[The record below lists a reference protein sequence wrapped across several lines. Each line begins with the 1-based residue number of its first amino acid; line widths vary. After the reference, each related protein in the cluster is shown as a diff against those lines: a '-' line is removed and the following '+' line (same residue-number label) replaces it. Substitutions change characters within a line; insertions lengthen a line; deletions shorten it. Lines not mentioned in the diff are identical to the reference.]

1 MKSYEKYLKKLKICP
16 FCHLRKEEIIKQNK
30 FVVLTLAKA
39 PYIKNHLLVIPK
51 RHVLTFGSLKKRE
64 KLAMLKMIAYG
75 MKKLKK
81 KERNINVLYRE
92 GNKKIIR
99 KSINHMH
106 VHIIPNMPIG
116 MQNKKWN
123 KKQIYS
129 DKEYVKKIKELKK
142 RL

>member
-1 MKSYEKYLKKLKICP
+1 MQSYKKYLKTLKKCP
-16 FCHLRKEEIIKQNK
+16 FCELEKDEILKQNK
-30 FVVLTLAKA
+30 YAILTLAKA

-64 KLAMLKMIAYG
+64 KLAILKMTAYG

-81 KERNINVLYRE
+81 KETNINVLYRE

-106 VHIIPNMPIG
+106 IHIIPNMPIG

-123 KKQIYS
+123 QKQVYL
-129 DKEYVKKIKELKK
+129 DKEYVKKIRELKK
-142 RL
+142 RF

>member
-1 MKSYEKYLKKLKICP
+1 MQSYEKYLKKLKICP
-16 FCHLRKEEIIKQNK
+16 FCYLRKEEILKQNK
-30 FVVLTLAKA
+30 FAILTLAKA
-39 PYIKNHLLVIPK
+39 PYIKNHLLVVPK
-51 RHVLTFGSLKKRE
+51 KHVLTFGSLKKRE
-64 KLAMLKMIAYG
+64 KLAMLKMTAYG

-81 KERNINVLYRE
+81 KEKNINVLYRE
-92 GNKKIIR
+92 GDKKIVR

-129 DKEYVKKIKELKK
+129 DKEYVKKIREFKEDL
-142 RL
+142 